1 MKSMRVVI
9 LCLLGFSLLLVGCG
23 KESPT
28 EISLTEVEQIEQLAI
43 DDPSQA
49 YLKAMDLPIPEMI
62 FSV

>member
-1 MKSMRVVI
+1 MKWSG
-9 LCLLGFSLLLVGCG
+9 LCCGSYQMPFCG